1 MDTCSIYL
9 VYPGHMVKNRDFIS
23 CHVPQRIER
32 KKMTVG
38 GIHLQ
43 NCLSINSFSEK
54 PYYLP

>member
-32 KKMTVG
+32 KKNDCG
-38 GIHLQ
+38 WYSLAKLLLYKQ
-43 NCLSINSFSEK
+43 FF
-54 PYYLP
+54 